1 MTALDNAKKALH
13 QIEII
18 LGGYP
23 QCHCKTAR
31 KTALEAIEAIESEQ
45 TAASQAEKSAA
56 NTREIAEKFLEIVDT
71 YCLKET
77 IIDHGASLIES
88 YLRER

>member
-1 MTALDNAKKALH
+1 MTALNNAKKALH

-31 KTALEAIEAIESEQ
+31 KTALDAIAEIDSVLTDAIK
-45 TAASQAEKSAA
+45 AEKSAA

-77 IIDHGASLIES
+77 IIDRGSALIES
-88 YLRER
+88 YLKER